1 MDAARSDLVKDV
13 GHEADKGERGS
24 FSDLWARKLW
34 HTTILLWCEYSPLFR
49 CAVTTGW
56 SLRPDSFRC
65 FRRRILWFSQS
76 FVFYGLIYVLPL
88 IFGSEEGA
96 NPYADLMLSALAE
109 VPAIIMCA
117 AVIDRP
123 WCGRRRMLWG
133 CMFGVTVCTGVGSLL
148 DPEHPVFNLSAF
160 GAKFFISTS
169 FAAIYPT
176 TMEIYPTSCR
186 STGEW
191 PSPAAAAGAT
201 PNVYVTHCSF
211 LLQGWATAAQPAVLA
226 ASSPR

>member
-1 MDAARSDLVKDV
+1 M
-13 GHEADKGERGS
+13 
-24 FSDLWARKLW
+24 
-34 HTTILLWCEYSPLFR
+34 
-49 CAVTTGW
+49 
-56 SLRPDSFRC
+56 
-65 FRRRILWFSQS
+65 LWFSQS

-88 IFGSEEGA
+88 IFESEEGA
-96 NPYADLMLSALAE
+96 SPYADLMLSALAE

-148 DPEHPVFNLSAF
+148 EPEHPVFNLTAF

-186 STGEW
+186 STGECGPW
-191 PSPAAAAGAT
+191 RPRPHLPPRRNGCARPHRQGWDTAARPAA
-201 PNVYVTHCSF
+201 S
-211 LLQGWATAAQPAVLA
+211 A